1 MWMLRWLRFCD
12 GINISIDFFNVSGI
26 LIISIAH
33 GAIVCRHY
41 PAKGVELKY
50 VVIYML
56 QRKAAWSY
64 DCAAFLFLKKSK
76 IPLDYLYK

>member
-1 MWMLRWLRFCD
+1 MV
-12 GINISIDFFNVSGI
+12 DFFGVSGI
-26 LIISIAH
+26 IIISVAH

-50 VVIYML
+50 VIIYML

-64 DCAAFLFLKKSK
+64 DCAAFLFFEKKAK
-76 IPLDYLYK
+76 YPLTIGTNNGILNSSNERGTKS

>member
-1 MWMLRWLRFCD
+1 MV
-12 GINISIDFFNVSGI
+12 DFFGVSGI
-26 LIISIAH
+26 ITISVAH
-33 GAIVCRHY
+33 GAIVCHPY

-50 VVIYML
+50 VIIYML

-64 DCAAFLFLKKSK
+64 DCASFLFFKKSK